1 MRLDEELQGIGSVGI
16 AGHIRPDGDCVG
28 SCLSVYNYITTYFP
42 QIDVDVIWS
51 RFRQF
56 FISCRG
62 LMRLRKPMR

>member
-42 QIDVDVIWS
+42 QN
-51 RFRQF
+51 R
-56 FISCRG
+56 CRRYFG
-62 LMRLRKPMR
+62 ADSDNFSFLAGGS